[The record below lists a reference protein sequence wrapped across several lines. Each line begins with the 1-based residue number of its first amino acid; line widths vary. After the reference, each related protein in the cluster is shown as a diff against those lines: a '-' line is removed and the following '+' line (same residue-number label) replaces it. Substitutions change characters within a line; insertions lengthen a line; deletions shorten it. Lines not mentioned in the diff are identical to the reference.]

1 MTREEDLEHVKS
13 TIKRLEE
20 SKDADCRYLAKV
32 MRLMLTPGISSETRD
47 AIMELGRDVIALKSR
62 EVRDRLD
69 REHDKKIV
77 RNYEKVLRWNYIT
90 VIFAGIA
97 VVVALISKLWSW

>member
-1 MTREEDLEHVKS
+1 
-13 TIKRLEE
+13 
-20 SKDADCRYLAKV
+20 LAKV

-77 RNYEKVLRWNYIT
+77 HNYEKVLRWNYIT